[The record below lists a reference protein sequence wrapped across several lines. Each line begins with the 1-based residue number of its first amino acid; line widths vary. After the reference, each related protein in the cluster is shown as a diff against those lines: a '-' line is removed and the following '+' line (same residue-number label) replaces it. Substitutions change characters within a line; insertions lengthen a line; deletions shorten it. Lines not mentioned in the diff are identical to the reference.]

1 MFVNFKIDYI
11 KLRKPSFIVSIALT
25 VIGIISLLVFN
36 LNYGVD
42 FKAGTTLD
50 ISAGTQMDKAKV
62 DALIHESFPEAKEVI
77 ITLGGNNERVT
88 ARFDMVLTEAESKTV
103 ISAFVGEYG
112 EQVTYEENTVD
123 VTIAR
128 ELAVDAILIVLIAS
142 LFIALYMVI
151 RFEWRFAVA
160 GIVSVLHD
168 AFLVVAVYC
177 IFRIEVNLTFVAAIL
192 TVIGYSINDRIVIFD
207 RIRENLPKAKLKNFD
222 DVAKL
227 ANDSIAQVLTR
238 TINTVLMVLFTA
250 VALLIFGSESIRSF
264 SFAISLGLVIGVYS
278 SIFIAC
284 PMWVLLKNRSL
295 SAKRAALIAA
305 KEQE

>member
-11 KLRKPSFIVSIALT
+11 KLRKPSFIISGALI
-25 VIGIISLLVFN
+25 VIGILSLLIFN

-50 ISAGTQMDKAKV
+50 ISAGVQMNKDKV
-62 DALIHESFPEAKEVI
+62 DALIHESFPEVKEVI
-77 ITLGGNNERVT
+77 ITLGGNAERVT
-88 ARFDMVLTEAESKTV
+88 ARFDTVLTEPETKAV
-103 ISAFVGEYG
+103 IAAFTEEYG
-112 EQVTYEENTVD
+112 DQVTYEENTVD

-151 RFEWRFAVA
+151 RFEWRFAVS

-207 RIRENLPKAKLKNFD
+207 RIRENLPHAKLKSFE
-222 DVAKL
+222 DVATL
-227 ANDSIAQVLTR
+227 TNESISQVLTR

-264 SFAISLGLVIGVYS
+264 SFAISLGLIIGVYS

-284 PMWVLLKNRSL
+284 PMWVLMKFNSITKR
-295 SAKRAALIAA
+295 RAALAAA
-305 KEQE
+305 KEQQ